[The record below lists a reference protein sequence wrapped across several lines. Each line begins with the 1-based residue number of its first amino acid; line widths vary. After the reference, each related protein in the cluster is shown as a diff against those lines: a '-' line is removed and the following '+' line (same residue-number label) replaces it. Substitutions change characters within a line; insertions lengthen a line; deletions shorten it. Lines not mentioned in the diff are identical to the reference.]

1 MDLCSF
7 IIAKV
12 ADENFDWLGM
22 PLTEQSFF
30 NQRASDVSIIEKQA
44 KMVRPVYQSVVKV
57 TRLITGNAVADEP
70 EETDMR
76 HILGFLNQ
84 TEWVGNLNIGN
95 IMQIQPIEYEEL
107 VQWRRN
113 EQELERTSFLEL
125 ISFLVVGYFCLSTE
139 LRFIIQLKEEIP

>member
-1 MDLCSF
+1 
-7 IIAKV
+7 V